1 MTYLSAGKRTVTA
14 VGLALSLS
22 LATAACQTN
31 QQRGTIIGGGL
42 GAGLGAMI
50 GERSGNPVIGAVV
63 GGLAGSLIGGEIG
76 RHLDE
81 ADRKRA
87 AETTAQAVTESRA
100 QGGQPVSQTWESDEN
115 PGVSGVSTAA
125 ANTQAGTDCYD
136 VREVATI
143 PGRGDVSQTST
154 VCYRDGQLV
163 SA

>member
-1 MTYLSAGKRTVTA
+1 MTYLATGKRTLTA
-14 VGLALSLS
+14 IGVALSIS

-31 QQRGTIIGGGL
+31 QQTGTIVGGGL

-50 GERSGNPVIGAVV
+50 GERAGNPVIGAIV
-63 GGLAGSLIGGEIG
+63 GGVAGSLIGSEIG
-76 RHLDE
+76 RYLDE

-87 AETTAQAVTESRA
+87 AETTVQAVTESRA
-100 QGGQPVSQTWESDEN
+100 QGGKPVSQTWQSEEN
-115 PGVSGVSTAA
+115 PGVAGMSTAA
-125 ANTQAGTDCYD
+125 ANTQAGADCYD

-143 PGRGDVSQTST
+143 PGQGDVSQTST